1 MGDVVSFTARGKL
14 SPTDRVVRAYEIA
27 DRVGAELS
35 DGRAGSGEQILACAL
50 SIRLAAVLGPKEAG
64 DFLINMAMRARESG
78 GGGAA

>member
-1 MGDVVSFTARGKL
+1 MGNLVAFTPKGRL
-14 SPTDRVVRAYEIA
+14 SLCERVVRAHKAAEQVA
-27 DRVGAELS
+27 AELN
-35 DGRAGSGEQILACAL
+35 DGRVGSGEQILACAL